1 MPDIDSDRD
10 RLSLPPVPLKLLSG
24 GGTQL
29 LITPSDSIIIV
40 THVSEFVQVI
50 GSQDAAR
57 DGDHYATTE
66 PG

>member
-24 GGTQL
+24 GGTRL
-29 LITPSDSIIIV
+29 LIVSDIIIIV
-40 THVSEFVQVI
+40 TRVSEFVQVI